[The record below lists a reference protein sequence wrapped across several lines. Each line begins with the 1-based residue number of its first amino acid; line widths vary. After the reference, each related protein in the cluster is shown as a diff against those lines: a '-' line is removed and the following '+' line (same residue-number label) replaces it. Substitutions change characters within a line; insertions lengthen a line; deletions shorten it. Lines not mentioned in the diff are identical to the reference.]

1 MRCQAKSW
9 RSFIDM
15 TPQCLLRGAM
25 KAIWSRSLF
34 IMRIRCLTYFSLAS
48 QNTVKSEGWQ
58 QKSVLLKCDR
68 KFPRKQIWLRVLGLP
83 RIKWGHRNPSHCNNK
98 LICDRCS
105 RRCIIPTF
113 LLLMV
118 NAEDNAGIDLFRQG
132 DNLSSRQIGLDLTGE
147 QNKPNGQFLLPFE
160 PEAIKEFMQ
169 DLSIRKIQGIGRVNE
184 RLLES
189 IGIKVGNRS
198 FCFLLSSW

>member
-1 MRCQAKSW
+1 
-9 RSFIDM
+9 
-15 TPQCLLRGAM
+15 
-25 KAIWSRSLF
+25 
-34 IMRIRCLTYFSLAS
+34 
-48 QNTVKSEGWQ
+48 
-58 QKSVLLKCDR
+58 
-68 KFPRKQIWLRVLGLP
+68 
-83 RIKWGHRNPSHCNNK
+83 
-98 LICDRCS
+98 
-105 RRCIIPTF
+105 
-113 LLLMV
+113 MV

-160 PEAIKEFMQ
+160 PEAIKEFMH

-198 FCFLLSSW
+198 FCFLLSS